1 MPGTG
6 SRMRAGAR
14 KNEEKS
20 PLGPQNAECFQI
32 ALERSSRRRP
42 INRRHRAL
50 PLNTTYRAKY
60 SHKRGT
66 LTAGKARA
74 AAPALLKED
83 MGIPLAHRFNRG
95 GAYSNGVL
103 TKRIEKPSCID

>member
-1 MPGTG
+1 
-6 SRMRAGAR
+6 MRAGAR

-32 ALERSSRRRP
+32 ALKRSSRRRP

-66 LTAGKARA
+66 FTAGKARA
-74 AAPALLKED
+74 AAPALSEED
-83 MGIPLAHRFNRG
+83 WAFRLLTDLTE
-95 GAYSNGVL
+95 GAL
-103 TKRIEKPSCID
+103 IAMEC